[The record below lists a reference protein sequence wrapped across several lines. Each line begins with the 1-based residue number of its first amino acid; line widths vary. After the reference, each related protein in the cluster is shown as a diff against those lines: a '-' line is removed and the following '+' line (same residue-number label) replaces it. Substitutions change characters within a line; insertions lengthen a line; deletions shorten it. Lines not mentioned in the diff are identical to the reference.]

1 MAIPAADKYLLFRI
15 AGQRL
20 AFPLS
25 AVHELLP
32 AAAVTRPLD
41 APRWLL
47 GFLRLGRE
55 TLPVAELAV
64 LLGLPSNTLTLQ
76 SHFIRPVEGPVW
88 LVDRVEQIVTA
99 PELTPLPA
107 SHFINESAAGSF
119 QDEGDDVIVLRL
131 RRLLLMEE
139 RERIAQITQREHARR
154 LEAGVGA
161 DA

>member
-1 MAIPAADKYLLFRI
+1 MAVPAADKYLLFHI

-25 AVHELLP
+25 AVREVLP

-47 GFLRLGRE
+47 GFLRLGSE
-55 TLPVAELAV
+55 TLPVTELAV
-64 LLGLPSNTLTLQ
+64 LLGLPSSTLTVQ
-76 SHFIRPVEGPVW
+76 SHFIRPVDGPVW
-88 LVDRVEQIVTA
+88 LVDRVDQIVPA
-99 PELTPLPA
+99 PELTPLPE
-107 SHFINESAAGSF
+107 SHFINEYAAGSF
-119 QDEGDDVIVLRL
+119 HDDGGDIIVLRL

-154 LEAGVGA
+154 LAAGVGT

>member
-1 MAIPAADKYLLFRI
+1 MAVAAADKFLLFRI

-25 AVHELLP
+25 AVCEVLP

-41 APRWLL
+41 APPWLL
-47 GFLRLGRE
+47 GFLRLGPE

-64 LLGLPSNTLTLQ
+64 LLGLPGGTLTLQ
-76 SHFIRPVEGPVW
+76 SHFIRPVDGPVW
-88 LVDRVEQIVTA
+88 FVDRVEQIVAA
-99 PELTPLPA
+99 PELTPLPD
-107 SHFINESAAGSF
+107 SHFINEYAAGSF
-119 QDEGDDVIVLRL
+119 HDDGGEVIVLRL
-131 RRLLLMEE
+131 RRLLLVEE

-154 LEAGVGA
+154 LAAGVGA